1 MYDTYVCKYLLS
13 KLILRN
19 EFLNLIYTKGDA
31 GSYQSVNVFNFFTL
45 LHGIVAARPLITAA
59 KAKLYRLQDGLS
71 RLE

>member
-1 MYDTYVCKYLLS
+1 MTRKYVCS

-19 EFLNLIYTKGDA
+19 EFLNLIYTKGDAGA